1 MHHRFISLLGLLAF
15 SMAVR
20 QAHATGTDGA
30 ACTHALHQAFA
41 ASPNA
46 AILPAPCRHIGPV
59 ALGMRKD
66 EVLAALGQPD
76 ATRSDAKH
84 PDTLRVMY
92 LYPRDFK
99 ARLAQHPLPLQ
110 MLGFTSLTVSFRNDR
125 VINVDIFVCLSVP
138 LPFDLLGKPVGTHV
152 DRILQAIGG
161 SPQWNASRDY
171 IQFSAMPLSLEVDP
185 DTSAIVGLDIAANK
199 DDLYNFGMF
208 NLNLL
213 KDPKSGLIN
222 GVR

>member
-1 MHHRFISLLGLLAF
+1 MHHRFVSLFGLLAF
-15 SMAVR
+15 SMVIT
-20 QAHATGTDGA
+20 QAHATGNDGA
-30 ACTHALHQAFA
+30 ACTHALHEAFA

-99 ARLAQHPLPLQ
+99 AQLAQHPLPHLT
-110 MLGFTSLTVSFRNDR
+110 LGCTRLAISFRNDR
-125 VINVDIFVCLSVP
+125 VINVNIFASVSVP
-138 LPFDLLGKPVGTHV
+138 LPFDLLGQPVGTHV

-161 SPQWNASRDY
+161 HPFWNPSRDY
-171 IQFSAMPLSLEVDP
+171 VQFAAMPLSLEVDP
-185 DTSAIVGLDIAANK
+185 DASAIVGLNIADTEN
-199 DDLYNFGMF
+199 DLQNFGMF
-208 NLNLL
+208 NLDLL
-213 KDPKSGLIN
+213 KDPKTGLIN